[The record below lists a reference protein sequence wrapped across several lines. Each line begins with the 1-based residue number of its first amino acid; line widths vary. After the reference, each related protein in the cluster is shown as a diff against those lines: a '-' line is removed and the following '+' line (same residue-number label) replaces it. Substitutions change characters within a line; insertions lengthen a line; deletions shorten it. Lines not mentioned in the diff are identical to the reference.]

1 MLNLSHTDAASYTTS
16 ETPVCDLID
25 QGVIDMRGVND
36 GHNYSKAKP
45 NAPKTQWAKPLRVSE
60 WIRPL
65 EAINA
70 GEYMPHIDFVHVV
83 VFVGMPG
90 SGKSTASRLLL
101 ELAAQAPAAA
111 GQWTR
116 ISQDELG
123 GRKACEVNT
132 VT

>member
-1 MLNLSHTDAASYTTS
+1 
-16 ETPVCDLID
+16 
-25 QGVIDMRGVND
+25 MRGVND
-36 GHNYSKAKP
+36 GHNYSKEKP

-123 GRKACEVNT
+123 GRKACEVSTYILSYILSNLT
-132 VT
+132 LSPHQIWKAAAACQLF